1 MAPADVCWQGKV
13 STTGDG
19 SQVERIVDSVVAVV
33 VVDDVV
39 VVVVE
44 EEVAVVVELL
54 SQDPECALLA
64 MAKGIFPRMV

>member
-1 MAPADVCWQGKV
+1 VALGDVCWQGKV

-33 VVDDVV
+33 FVDDNVVVD
-39 VVVVE
+39 
-44 EEVAVVVELL
+44 VVVELP

-64 MAKGIFPRMV
+64 MVAEGIFP